1 MFIRL
6 YQIDAESESLWF
18 QAKTWRR
25 RHFGGHSFF
34 GPSFH
39 DLLHKTNLPTSLTA
53 KALHLHS
60 APAPTLP
67 LHIPCFSMVFLL
79 LLLLSLVF
87 MCSQSHSAAP
97 FYLFPIPFLSFAS
110 LLGWLTLCDH
120 GKTPLQG
127 LQCRICHRTGNWLL
141 SYRTTPLQ
149 FVKDF

>member
-1 MFIRL
+1 MLRVKVFDSRPRPGGEDTLVGTAFLVHPFMIFSTKQTSQPVLQQRL
-6 YQIDAESESLWF
+6 F
-18 QAKTWRR
+18 
-25 RHFGGHSFF
+25 
-34 GPSFH
+34 
-39 DLLHKTNLPTSLTA
+39 
-53 KALHLHS
+53 HS

-79 LLLLSLVF
+79 LLLLLSLVF

-97 FYLFPIPFLSFAS
+97 FYLLPIPFLSFAS
-110 LLGWLTLCDH
+110 LLGWPTLCDH

-127 LQCRICHRTGNWLL
+127 LQCRIFHRTGYWLL